1 MPYIQYADWER
12 EREKWLIIAGYDK
25 TKEETVSG
33 ALRMYEFQEVTS
45 APKLKMEFTDLGK
58 IDRKSVG

>member
-1 MPYIQYADWER
+1 MYKRQ
-12 EREKWLIIAGYDK
+12 
-25 TKEETVSG
+25 VSG

-58 IDRKSVG
+58 IVDAAYRFRNDESK